1 MEVYRRVRLTQRL
14 TAVAAGFSLSLL
26 LIAVAG
32 SAQTRKP
39 AAAPAFEVV
48 SLKHTGNLQDGGRSE
63 GGRTY
68 VRPFR
73 SLQYR
78 GVKLSGEMPLD
89 FILQFA
95 YSPLVKPWRFE
106 GPEWVKHN
114 EEFYQ
119 IEAIAP
125 AGTTIDGARAMLRT
139 ALAQRLGF
147 QYHMVDRDTPIYALV
162 RGTGEL
168 KLTPS
173 TEPEPNPGA
182 MRMGAF
188 KKKSASLEVF
198 ASFLSSLT
206 DHEVF
211 DKTGIQGLYKFDVD
225 WSKEIQDSM
234 QDYGRSGN
242 PAIARE
248 RVKSLGLKLEPRKE
262 PLKVMVVDHVNK
274 EPTPN

>member
-1 MEVYRRVRLTQRL
+1 MVYTEAIKMRIRTIAPGL
-14 TAVAAGFSLSLL
+14 SLSLL
-26 LIAVAG
+26 AFVAAG
-32 SAQTRKP
+32 SPQTQKP

-48 SLKHTGNLQDGGRSE
+48 SLKHTGNLQDGGRYE

-68 VRPFR
+68 VRPYR

-95 YSPLVKPWRFE
+95 YSPLVKPWRLE
-106 GPEWVKHN
+106 GPQWVQHN

-147 QYHMVDRDTPIYALV
+147 QYHLVDRDTPIYALV

-182 MRMGAF
+182 RHMFVF
-188 KKKSASLEVF
+188 KNKSASLADF
-198 ASFLSSLT
+198 AGFLWSLT
-206 DHEVF
+206 DREVL

-225 WSKEIQDSM
+225 WSKEMQDSM

-248 RVKSLGLKLEPRKE
+248 GLKRMGLKLEPRKE
-262 PLKVMVVDHVNK
+262 PLKVMVVDRVNK

>member
-1 MEVYRRVRLTQRL
+1 MVYAEAIKMRIRTIA
-14 TAVAAGFSLSLL
+14 TALFLSQLGFVA
-26 LIAVAG
+26 AG
-32 SAQTRKP
+32 SAQTQKP
-39 AAAPAFEVV
+39 AVAPAFEVV
-48 SLKHTGNLQDGGRSE
+48 SLKHTGNLQDGGRYE

-68 VRPFR
+68 VRPYR

-95 YSPLVKPWRFE
+95 YSPLVKPWRLE
-106 GPEWVKHN
+106 GPQWVQHN

-147 QYHMVDRDTPIYALV
+147 QYHLVDRDTPIYALV

-173 TEPEPNPGA
+173 TEPEPNAGA
-182 MRMGAF
+182 MQMGAF
-188 KKKSASLEVF
+188 KKKSASLAAF

-211 DKTGIQGLYKFDVD
+211 DRTGIQGLYKFDVD
-225 WSKEIQDSM
+225 WSKEMQDSM
-234 QDYGRSGN
+234 QDYGPHGN
-242 PAIARE
+242 PAIVSTGLKR
-248 RVKSLGLKLEPRKE
+248 LGLKLEQRKE
-262 PLKVMVVDHVNK
+262 PLKVMVVDRVNK